1 MWVCVLAA
9 ETFSPSTKREEVV
22 GGSKAPSEEK
32 KKKKEKNWRT
42 SRWRP
47 PRAPALLL
55 LQQHSLTHTRLWL
68 DRKIGGKNLHFW
80 KVNRHPFYPH
90 HHANLP
96 VLPNAKD
103 TKCKEQFEIYLEI
116 HIFFKDLC
124 IFSFSLNISQ
134 INPIPIKFLL
144 GLLQCISK
152 IYVPVELRLYFDD
165 LDGNQLWIYRSVSL
179 VMKELYACMAA
190 YSSAEA

>member
-1 MWVCVLAA
+1 MVSKSLICHLLFAQLTLSFHFQWSPATTGWSYLICSLLSFLSGLNFGNICRKMWVCVLAA
-9 ETFSPSTKREEVV
+9 ETFSPSTTTKREEVV

-116 HIFFKDLC
+116 HIFFQR
-124 IFSFSLNISQ
+124 S
-134 INPIPIKFLL
+134 
-144 GLLQCISK
+144 
-152 IYVPVELRLYFDD
+152 LYFF
-165 LDGNQLWIYRSVSL
+165 LQS
-179 VMKELYACMAA
+179 
-190 YSSAEA
+190 